1 MKNFRI
7 RKANLQDSPGLAS
20 VHINSWR
27 TTYKGIVSE
36 EYLQSLSIEER
47 EQKWVQILSGSHH
60 TYVCEVDDGE
70 IIGFVSFGKER
81 SGEYEGEL
89 YAIYLLEEYQ
99 GKGIGKELFGI
110 AATGLKKRGY
120 NSMWI
125 WVLKENPSK
134 HFYYALKPTLIKEE
148 VLTIGGESYQEEGLL
163 LELQ

>member
-1 MKNFRI
+1 MKNFRF
-7 RKANLQDSPGLAS
+7 RKANLQDSPGLAY
-20 VHINSWR
+20 VHVHSWR

-47 EQKWVQILSGSHH
+47 EQKWVQILSGPHH
-60 TYVCEVDDGE
+60 TYVCEEDDGK

-99 GKGIGKELFGI
+99 GKGIGKELLGN
-110 AATGLKKRGY
+110 AAAGLKKQGY

-148 VLTIGGESYQEEGLL
+148 VLTIGGESHQEEGLL
-163 LELQ
+163 LALH

>member
-1 MKNFRI
+1 MKNFRF
-7 RKANLQDSPGLAS
+7 RKANLQDSPGLAY
-20 VHINSWR
+20 VHVHSWR

-36 EYLQSLSIEER
+36 NYLQSLSIEER
-47 EQKWVQILSGSHH
+47 EQKWVQILSGTHH
-60 TYVCEVDDGE
+60 TYVCELDDGK

-99 GKGIGKELFGI
+99 GKGIGKELLKI
-110 AATGLKKRGY
+110 AATRLKEQGY

-134 HFYYALKPTLIKEE
+134 HFYYAFKPTLIKEE
-148 VLTIGGESYQEEGLL
+148 VLTIGGESHQEEGLL
-163 LELQ
+163 LELK

>member
-1 MKNFRI
+1 VKNFRF
-7 RKANLQDSPGLAS
+7 RKANLKDSTGLAY
-20 VHINSWR
+20 VHVHSWR
-27 TTYKGIVSE
+27 TTYEGIVSH

-60 TYVCEVDDGE
+60 TYVCEVDDGK
-70 IIGFVSFGKER
+70 IVGFVSFGKER
-81 SGEYEGEL
+81 SGEFEGEL

-110 AATGLKKRGY
+110 AATGLKKQGY
-120 NSMWI
+120 NSMWV

-148 VLTIGGESYQEEGLL
+148 ILTIGGESHQEEGLL
-163 LELQ
+163 LELH

>member
-1 MKNFRI
+1 MKNFRF
-7 RKANLQDSPGLAS
+7 RKANIQDSPGLAY
-20 VHINSWR
+20 VHVHSWR

-36 EYLQSLSIEER
+36 NYLQSLSIEER
-47 EQKWVQILSGSHH
+47 EQKWVQILSGTHH
-60 TYVCEVDDGE
+60 TYVCELDDGK

-99 GKGIGKELFGI
+99 GKGIGKELLKI
-110 AATGLKKRGY
+110 AATRLKEQGY

-134 HFYYALKPTLIKEE
+134 HFYYAFKPTLIKEE
-148 VLTIGGESYQEEGLL
+148 VLTIGGESHQEEGLL
-163 LELQ
+163 LELK

>member
-1 MKNFRI
+1 MKNFRF
-7 RKANLQDSPGLAS
+7 RKANLQDSPGLAY
-20 VHINSWR
+20 VHVHSWR

-36 EYLQSLSIEER
+36 NYLQSLSIEER
-47 EQKWVQILSGSHH
+47 EQKWVQILSGTHH
-60 TYVCEVDDGE
+60 TYVCELDDGK

-99 GKGIGKELFGI
+99 GKGIGKEFLKI
-110 AATGLKKRGY
+110 AATRLKEQGY

-134 HFYYALKPTLIKEE
+134 HFYYAFKPTLIKEE
-148 VLTIGGESYQEEGLL
+148 VLTIGGESHQEEGLL
-163 LELQ
+163 LELK

>member
-1 MKNFRI
+1 MKDFRF
-7 RKANLQDSPGLAS
+7 RKADLKDAPGLAH
-20 VHINSWR
+20 VHVHSWR
-27 TTYKGIVSE
+27 TTYEGIVSG

-60 TYVCEVDDGE
+60 TYVCEQDNGE
-70 IIGFVSFGKER
+70 IVGFVSFGKER

-110 AATGLKKRGY
+110 AAKSLKKQGY

-125 WVLKENPSK
+125 WVLKDNPSK
-134 HFYYALKPTLIKEE
+134 HFYYTFKPELIKEE
-148 VLTIGGESYQEEGLL
+148 VLTLGGESHQEEGLL
-163 LELQ
+163 LKLH

>member
-1 MKNFRI
+1 MKNFRF
-7 RKANLQDSPGLAS
+7 RKANLQDSPGLAY
-20 VHINSWR
+20 VHVHSWR

-36 EYLQSLSIEER
+36 NYLQSLSIEER

-60 TYVCEVDDGE
+60 TYVCELDDGQ

-99 GKGIGKELFGI
+99 GKGIGKELLEI
-110 AATGLKKRGY
+110 AATGLKKQGY

-134 HFYYALKPTLIKEE
+134 HFYYAFNPTRIKEE
-148 VLTIGGESYQEEGLL
+148 VLTIGGESHQEEGLL
-163 LELQ
+163 LNLN

>member
-1 MKNFRI
+1 MKNFRF
-7 RKANLQDSPGLAS
+7 RKANLQDSPGLAY
-20 VHINSWR
+20 VHVHSWR

-36 EYLQSLSIEER
+36 NYLQSLSIEER
-47 EQKWVQILSGSHH
+47 EQKWVQILSGTHN
-60 TYVCEVDDGE
+60 TYVCELDDGK

-99 GKGIGKELFGI
+99 GKGIGKELLKI
-110 AATGLKKRGY
+110 AATRLKEQGC

-134 HFYYALKPTLIKEE
+134 YFYYAFNPTLIKEE
-148 VLTIGGESYQEEGLL
+148 VLTIGGESHQEEGLL
-163 LELQ
+163 LELK

>member
-1 MKNFRI
+1 MKNFRF
-7 RKANLQDSPGLAS
+7 RKANIQDSPGLAY
-20 VHINSWR
+20 VHVHSWR

-36 EYLQSLSIEER
+36 NYLQSLSIEER
-47 EQKWVQILSGSHH
+47 EQKWVQILSGTHH
-60 TYVCEVDDGE
+60 TYVGELDDGK

-99 GKGIGKELFGI
+99 GKGIGKELLEI
-110 AATGLKKRGY
+110 AATGLKEQGY

-134 HFYYALKPTLIKEE
+134 HFYYAFKPILIKEE
-148 VLTIGGESYQEEGLL
+148 VLTIGGESHQEEGLL
-163 LELQ
+163 LEMK